1 MADTA
6 YFVRPTESGWVATDP
21 GVRRR
26 ILAHNHD
33 LMVAEFAFEQDA
45 VGKLHNH
52 PHVQASYIAAGRF
65 EVTISG
71 VTETLSQGQSFI
83 VPSNAVHGVRALEP
97 GVLIDSFTPA
107 RQDFLTPLSR

>member
-1 MADTA
+1 MDSPL
-6 YFVRPTESGWVATDP
+6 FIRPTADQWTPTDP

-26 ILAHNHD
+26 ILTHND
-33 LMVAEFAFEQDA
+33 QLMIVEFAFEKDA

-52 PHVQASYIAAGRF
+52 PHIQASYVAEGSF

-71 VTETLSQGQSFI
+71 VTEVLSKGQSFI

-97 GVLIDSFTPA
+97 GLLVDSFTPA
-107 RQDFLTPLSR
+107 RQDFLAQV